1 MENVSFLGMAMN
13 ILFVTQY
20 DPSNP
25 ASGGPAF
32 KVRAVSYHMACNG
45 HAVTIVTAAA
55 ASTHHIPDQP
65 HVSVDHPLIRV
76 IRMRTLAR
84 YRSTTFNPAIWPVA
98 RREVPRAEV
107 IHLFGFYD
115 LMAPIMA
122 RGALGQGVPYVLEPM
137 GMLIPI
143 VRSLGKKRFYH
154 KLIGSPLIQGA
165 SQVIATAPQEQEELI
180 EAGVLANRVS
190 VRRNGI
196 DLEDFEKLPER
207 GTLRRR
213 FGIELKGKLI
223 LYLGLLSRKKN
234 PDLLIRAFSTIAA
247 SDAHLLI
254 AGPDVDECT
263 GQLRGLIESL
273 GLQSKVFLSGPLY
286 DEDKLSALVDADI
299 FVLPSQNENFGNVI
313 AESIAVGT
321 PVVITDKCGIAPYVR
336 DKAGLVAP
344 VSQAAI
350 SEAMSRLLHDAALH
364 ETFSAGCQDVARKL
378 SWDRPVAELQDLYE
392 SLTKNS

>member
-1 MENVSFLGMAMN
+1 MN

-32 KVRAVSYHMACNG
+32 KVRAVSHHMACNG
-45 HAVTIVTAAA
+45 HVVTIVTAAA
-55 ASTHHIPDQP
+55 ANTHSTPDQL
-65 HVSVDHPLIRV
+65 HVSVDIPMIRV
-76 IRMRTLAR
+76 IRLRTLVR
-84 YRSTTFNPAIWPVA
+84 YRSTTFNPAIWSVA
-98 RREVPRAEV
+98 RREVPRVEV
-107 IHLFGFYD
+107 LHIFGFYD
-115 LMAPIMA
+115 LMGPIMA
-122 RGALGQGVPYVLEPM
+122 RVALEHGVPYVLEPM

-143 VRSLGKKRFYH
+143 VRSLEKKRFYH
-154 KLIGSPLIQGA
+154 KWLGRPLVEGA
-165 SQVIATAPQEQEELI
+165 SRVIATAPQEQAELI
-180 EAGVLANRVS
+180 QAGVSANRVS

-196 DLEDFEKLPER
+196 DLDDFARLPER

-213 FGIELKGKLI
+213 FGIESKRRLI

-234 PDLLIRAFSTIAA
+234 PDLLIRAFATIGA
-247 SDAHLLI
+247 SDTYLLI
-254 AGPDVDECT
+254 AGPDVDGCADY
-263 GQLRGLIESL
+263 LRDLIVSL
-273 GLQSKVFLSGPLY
+273 GLESKVFLSGPMY

-336 DKAGLVAP
+336 GKAGLVVP

-350 SEAMSRLLHDAALH
+350 GEAMSRLLHDSVLY
-364 ETFSAGCQDVARKL
+364 ETLRAGCQDVARNL
-378 SWDRPVAELQDLYE
+378 SWDQPVAELQDLYG
-392 SLTKNS
+392 SLIKNS